1 MNLLFAGTPDFAVP
15 ALAALQAAGHRV
27 LAVYTQPDRPAGRGQ
42 HLNESAV
49 KQYAKAHGLEVRQ
62 PPHLK
67 GRAREIAALAPDA
80 MIVIAYGVLLPPDI
94 LPIPKHGCINVHG
107 SLLPRWRGAAP
118 IARALEAGDSVTGV
132 TIMQMDAGLDTGP
145 MLLKRETPISES
157 DTAATLHDRLSVLGA
172 GALIE
177 ALERLERSAL
187 SPETQDNA
195 LACYARKLRKEE
207 GVIDWTQ
214 LATVLARRVRA
225 FNPWPVA
232 NTRMAGRGLRV
243 WEAHSSAD
251 NRSANP
257 GTIVSADA
265 NGINVACGNG
275 TLILTRVQAEGGK
288 PLSAAEF
295 LNGHRLRAGDRLGTN
310 HGAD

>member
-1 MNLLFAGTPDFAVP
+1 MNLLFAGTPAFAVP

-27 LAVYTQPDRPAGRGQ
+27 LAVYTQPDRPAGRGR

-49 KQYAKAHGLEVRQ
+49 KQYAKSHGLEVRQ
-62 PPHLK
+62 PPDLK
-67 GRAREIAALAPDA
+67 GCAREIAALAPDA

-94 LPIPKHGCINVHG
+94 LAIPKHGCINVHG

-145 MLLKRETPISES
+145 MLLKRETPIDET
-157 DTAATLHDRLSVLGA
+157 DTATTLHDRLSVLGA

-177 ALERLERSAL
+177 ALERLERGAL

-207 GVIDWTQ
+207 GIIDWTQ
-214 LATVLARRVRA
+214 PATVLARRVRA

-243 WEAHSSAD
+243 WEAHSSDD
-251 NRSANP
+251 NRDSTP

-265 NGINVACGNG
+265 NGINVACGSG
-275 TLILTRVQAEGGK
+275 MLILTRVQAEGGN

-310 HGAD
+310 HGAS